1 MTVSPTVDLGGDRSA
16 PLALRSLDAWT
27 PSARSVPVPG
37 STLWDRLGFGV
48 TIQLKSTP
56 IHDTL
61 RRVVVWFRVL
71 AFAWMG
77 ALVTTTLFTDEQ
89 ASTGWVLTALAVALA
104 TTGGTILLARVDRLD
119 SWWWVTVDG
128 AATAFI
134 VLSPGLAH
142 SSNLFFGGMGL
153 SWILIVVWA
162 YPSVLHG
169 AVAVATLVAAQLVG
183 SAVGVRSI
191 DATDLVGDVA
201 VWIVSG
207 IVYGWA
213 LWALR
218 ITDVGRQVAEAKL
231 ADERRQRSVV
241 DARAAIAADIHD
253 SVLQSLGM
261 IQLRATNPEVVRIA
275 ADQDQ
280 SLRRY
285 LSRISAEYLDGLE
298 AQLRRV
304 AWEVEDLYEVTIEV
318 VVVRDRPRDEVTDDL
333 VAAAREAIVNAARH
347 SGADDISVFAE
358 VTPEVVTVFVKDEG
372 VGFDPAA
379 SSGHYGIERSI
390 VGRMRRCGGT
400 ARVSSASGQGTE
412 VELTVPGVVT

>member
-1 MTVSPTVDLGGDRSA
+1 MTIG
-16 PLALRSLDAWT
+16 
-27 PSARSVPVPG
+27 
-37 STLWDRLGFGV
+37 
-48 TIQLKSTP
+48 LKSTP
-56 IHDTL
+56 IHGTL

-77 ALVTTTLFTDEQ
+77 ALVTATLLTDEQ
-89 ASTGWVLTALAVALA
+89 ASTGWVVTALGVALA
-104 TTGGTILLARVDRLD
+104 TTLGTILMARTDRLD
-119 SWWWVTVDG
+119 SWWWVVVDG

-134 VLSPGLAH
+134 VMAPGLAH

-183 SAVGVRSI
+183 SALGVRSI

-207 IVYGWA
+207 VVYGWA

-218 ITDVGRQVAEAKL
+218 VTDVGRQEAEARL
-231 ADERRQRSVV
+231 AEERRQRSVV

-261 IQLRATNPEVVRIA
+261 IQSRATNPEVARIA
-275 ADQDQ
+275 ADQDR

-298 AQLRRV
+298 AQLRRA
-304 AWEVEDLYEVTIEV
+304 AWDVEDRYGVEVEV
-318 VVVRDRPRDEVTDDL
+318 VVVRDRPREDAIDDL

-347 SGADDISVFAE
+347 SGASEISVYAE
-358 VTPEVVTVFVKDEG
+358 VGPEAVTVFVKDEG

-379 SSGHYGIERSI
+379 PARHHGIERSI
-390 VGRMRRCGGT
+390 VDRMRRNGGT
-400 ARVSSASGQGTE
+400 ARVSSAPGQGTE
-412 VELTVPGVVT
+412 VELTAPGVDT